1 MRPTAINST
10 NELSSAGRSAAPAR
24 NTRRMPISIFGG
36 LLAVA
41 AIVAVAAGPI
51 MSRVE
56 QPKYEVI
63 ERAGAIEIRTYAPAI
78 SAATSV
84 HGERKAAIE
93 EGFRRIAAYIF
104 GANKPRA
111 KIAMTAPVTQESNQ
125 KIAMTAPVIQQAS
138 TNDAWTVRFIMPA
151 EWTLQTLPEPDDPRV
166 KLVAI
171 PMRKMLA
178 ITFSGTATDALLALK
193 THELRD
199 YADRKKLK
207 ITGEPLYA
215 FYNPPWTVPLL
226 RRNEVLF
233 TVND

>member
-1 MRPTAINST
+1 MTVST
-10 NELSSAGRSAAPAR
+10 NELPPSEESPAPAR
-24 NTRRMPISIFGG
+24 KKRHIIVWIFVG
-36 LLAVA
+36 LVAGA

-56 QPKYEVI
+56 QPRYDVI
-63 ERAGAIEIRTYAPAI
+63 ERAGAIEIRTYAPVI

-84 HGERKAAIE
+84 HGERKAAIQ

-111 KIAMTAPVTQESNQ
+111 KIAMTSPVMQESNQ
-125 KIAMTAPVIQQAS
+125 KIAMTAPVTQQAS
-138 TNDAWTVRFIMPA
+138 TNQGWTVSFIMPA
-151 EWTLQTLPEPDDPRV
+151 EWTLQMLPEPDDARV

-178 ITFSGTATDALLALK
+178 ITFSGTATDALIDAK
-193 THELRD
+193 TRELRD
-199 YADRKKLK
+199 FANRRGLA
-207 ITGEPLYA
+207 ITGEPMCA

-233 TVND
+233 TLND